1 MVFARDRLWRDT
13 RPDERRMILEEYV
26 SNLRRKEEEAE
37 KAQRERN
44 ISALTDLV
52 RDLEITV
59 ATTWRA
65 AHNLILAAPAFKE
78 NHELAQ
84 IESVD
89 MLSVFD
95 DYMRQLEQ
103 EQEEEVKR
111 YRQEQVRRVRK
122 ARDGFKA
129 LLSELEAKGELKRN
143 SKWKETLPK
152 IKSDERYKAMLGLP
166 GSSAMDLWMD
176 AVDDLDEEIDR
187 AAAKLEKGIVGEIKV
202 DTTFEQFEKLVKEA
216 GLDSQVDS
224 KLRKAAYEL
233 IHERLVQQAAD
244 ETRRAER
251 KRRHRMDDLRY
262 ALKKVTGIRVETSYD
277 EVRVALLRRYDADHR
292 PCRL

>member
-1 MVFARDRLWRDT
+1 
-13 RPDERRMILEEYV
+13 
-26 SNLRRKEEEAE
+26 
-37 KAQRERN
+37 
-44 ISALTDLV
+44 
-52 RDLEITV
+52 
-59 ATTWRA
+59 
-65 AHNLILAAPAFKE
+65 
-78 NHELAQ
+78 
-84 IESVD
+84 
-89 MLSVFD
+89 LSVFD

-202 DTTFEQFEKLVKEA
+202 EKLVKEA